1 MSPRNAERKIAII
14 GAIIRVAKKVAN
26 VDELFQLY
34 KNTYII
40 NYQPTLSI
48 IFCDNGL
55 SSAILII
62 DKLSSLN
69 FPHF

>member
-40 NYQPTLSI
+40 NYQPTLSM
-48 IFCDNGL
+48 IF
-55 SSAILII
+55 
-62 DKLSSLN
+62 
-69 FPHF
+69 